1 MKAFKTYVR
10 PLLEYNSSVW
20 SPHLLRDIN
29 SIERVQRRFTKSL
42 RGMHDPCYD
51 ERLARLQLERL
62 EACCI
67 RADVINAHKIL
78 FGLTTINRNNF
89 LTLSAR
95 STKTRGHDYKL
106 IPPSFNCDTHCA
118 CMEQSA

>member
-29 SIERVQRRFTKSL
+29 SIERVQRRFTKRL
-42 RGMHDPCYD
+42 RGMYDMCYD

-62 EACCI
+62 EARRI
-67 RADVINAHKIL
+67 RVDVINAYKII
-78 FGLTTINRNNF
+78 FGLTTM
-89 LTLSAR
+89 S
-95 STKTRGHDYKL
+95 
-106 IPPSFNCDTHCA
+106 
-118 CMEQSA
+118 